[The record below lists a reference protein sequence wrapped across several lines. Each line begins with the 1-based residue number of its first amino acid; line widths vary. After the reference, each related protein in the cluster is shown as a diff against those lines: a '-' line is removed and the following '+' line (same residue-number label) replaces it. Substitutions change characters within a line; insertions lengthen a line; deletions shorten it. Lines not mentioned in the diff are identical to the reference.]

1 MLFDREYPSCVNFDS
16 TISNDVVEMKSYMD
30 SLFNPT
36 CVPGG
41 GFTHQ
46 PQSVK
51 RGIVKCLFDDQTP
64 QQPVNEDLWGNTI

>member
-1 MLFDREYPSCVNFDS
+1 MLFDREYPSFVNFDS
-16 TISNDVVEMKSYMD
+16 TISTDVVEMKSYMD

-36 CVPGG
+36 CVPGE

>member
-1 MLFDREYPSCVNFDS
+1 MLFDREYPSFVNFDS
-16 TISNDVVEMKSYMD
+16 TISTDVVEMKSYMD

-51 RGIVKCLFDDQTP
+51 RGIVKRLFDDQTP

>member
-1 MLFDREYPSCVNFDS
+1 MLFDREYPSFVNFDS
-16 TISNDVVEMKSYMD
+16 TISTDVVEMKSYMD

-51 RGIVKCLFDDQTP
+51 RGIVKCLFDDQTQ
-64 QQPVNEDLWGNTI
+64 QQPINEDLWGNII

>member
-1 MLFDREYPSCVNFDS
+1 MLFDREYPSFVNFDS
-16 TISNDVVEMKSYMD
+16 TISTDVVEMKSYMD

-36 CVPGG
+36 CVPVG

-64 QQPVNEDLWGNTI
+64 QQPINEDLWGNTI